1 MSTKEQKFLSSSKHY
16 LSQKFWRFLRNI
28 LPSVTLWNYLY
39 GLRQVFLLKKMEKIV
54 MQLIDLTPE
63 PKEPKSINLDV
74 KRVLSDDKSIH
85 KEADELEKLFNKFDS
100 DKAVLHN
107 YNFLYSALFS
117 NIRSSALN
125 VMEIGTYKGASL
137 RSWKNY
143 FNKANIYGID
153 IDPDTL
159 FTEDRI
165 FTSLA
170 DQNSIKSLENINKEW
185 NIDYDVIIDDG
196 WHQPE
201 ASVFTM
207 FAFLKKLKK
216 GGIYVL
222 EDIDQEKY
230 MNFYKKLELIFN
242 QSSKYSAEY
251 IDYPKLVPPTNSGYL
266 YGILLITKK

>member
-1 MSTKEQKFLSSSKHY
+1 MSTKEKKFLSSSKHY

-39 GLRQVFLLKKMEKIV
+39 GLRQVFLLKKMEKLV
-54 MQLIDLTPE
+54 MQLIDLSPE
-63 PKEPKSINLDV
+63 PTEPKSINLDV

-100 DKAVLHN
+100 DKAILHN

-117 NIRSSALN
+117 KIRSTALN

-137 RSWKNY
+137 RSWKEY
-143 FNKANIYGID
+143 FGKAKIYGID

-159 FTEDRI
+159 FSEERI

-242 QSSKYSAEY
+242 QSSKFSAEY

>member
-1 MSTKEQKFLSSSKHY
+1 MSAKEQKFLSSSKHY
-16 LSQKFWRFLRNI
+16 LSQKFWRFLRNV

-39 GLRQVFLLKKMEKIV
+39 GLRQVFLLKKMEKII

-63 PKEPKSINLDV
+63 PTEPKSINLDV

-100 DKAVLHN
+100 DKAILHN

-137 RSWKNY
+137 RSWKEY
-143 FNKANIYGID
+143 FGKAKIYGID

-159 FTEDRI
+159 FSEERI

-242 QSSKYSAEY
+242 QSSKFSAEY

>member
-1 MSTKEQKFLSSSKHY
+1 MSVSEKLFLSSSKHY
-16 LSQKFWRFLRNI
+16 LSQKLWRFLRNV

-39 GLRQVFLLKKMEKIV
+39 GLRQIFLLKKMENLV
-54 MQLIDLTPE
+54 VELIDLTSE
-63 PKEPKSINLDV
+63 PKEQKLVDLDV
-74 KRVLSDDKSIH
+74 ERMLSNDTRDQ
-85 KEADELEKLFNKFDS
+85 KESKELEKLFNKFDS
-100 DKAVLHN
+100 DKAILHN

-117 NIRSSALN
+117 NIRHSAVN

-143 FNKANIYGID
+143 FSKANIYGLD

-159 FTEDRI
+159 FSEDRI
-165 FTSLA
+165 FTSIA
-170 DQNSIKSLENINKEW
+170 DQNSIESLEAINKEW
-185 NIDYDVIIDDG
+185 DNYYDVIIDDG

-222 EDIDQEKY
+222 EDIDQDKY
-230 MNFYKKLELIFN
+230 MNFYKRLELIFN
-242 QSSKYSAEY
+242 QSSKYSAKY
-251 IDYPKLVPPTNSGYL
+251 IDYPKLVPPTNSGYM
-266 YGILLITKK
+266 YGILVISKI